1 MKMKQIRFILAIM
14 LSIGALASCK
24 NNSKT
29 LLPNVSGKAG
39 EVLIVAEK
47 AWWDGQVGNVLR
59 DSLTADCP
67 YLPQKEPLYSLITV
81 TPSNF
86 GKMFQIHRNIIML
99 NINGGINVSGVVYKK
114 NKWSQPQIVITVNAP
129 DIDQATELLEKN
141 MHQIINTLE
150 QTERDRVVANT
161 RKYQEAKLAPVVRD
175 FTGGN
180 MVFPSGYQLK
190 KKTDNFLWISYET
203 TYVQQGI
210 FISKYPATR
219 TRNELS
225 LHALVNQRNALLK
238 ENVPGMFEGTYMTTS
253 RIITPSVKY
262 SSYKGIKFAEL
273 RGFWDVEG
281 DFMGGPFVSHT
292 FYTPDGKELICLE
305 AYVYAPKYDKR
316 LYLRQIESL
325 LYGFEWPEEAES
337 K

>member
-1 MKMKQIRFILAIM
+1 MKKIQIFLAICAVAF
-14 LSIGALASCK
+14 SAVSCRNASEK
-24 NNSKT
+24 

-39 EVLIVAEK
+39 EVLVVAEK
-47 AWWDGQVGNVLR
+47 AWWSGHVGTILR

-86 GKMFQIHRNIIML
+86 NQMFQIHRNIIML
-99 NINGGINVSGVVYKK
+99 NINAGVSVPGVVYKK
-114 NKWSQPQIVITVNAP
+114 DKWSHPQIVITVNAA
-129 DIDQATELLEKN
+129 DQDSATALLEEN
-141 MHQIINTLE
+141 MHQIIATLE

-161 RKYQEAKLAPVVRD
+161 RRYQEAKLVPVVRE
-175 FTGGN
+175 FTGGGE

-190 KKTDNFLWISYET
+190 KRTEDFLWISYET

-210 FISKYPATR
+210 FISKYPSTHKKS
-219 TRNELS
+219 ELS
-225 LHALVNQRNALLK
+225 SKALVDQRNTLLK
-238 ENVPGMFEGTYMTTS
+238 NNVPGMFEGTYMTTS

-262 SSYKGIKFAEL
+262 AAYKGIKFAEL

-292 FYTPDGKELICLE
+292 FYNRDGSELICIE

-325 LYGFEWPEEAES
+325 LYGFEWADS
-337 K
+337 ADKK